1 MIGKIVGA
9 KIRSLRIH
17 KGISQEELGK
27 ALERSHAAI
36 SDIERG
42 KTDISVKDL
51 IQIAK
56 FFNVSFAFFLEE
68 THPTDYPPI
77 VHFRD
82 AKNITP
88 NEKEMADKVAN
99 RDREAPRGFPP
110 PTPPGIRVRTM
121 AVRCGQMR
129 R

>member
-1 MIGKIVGA
+1 MERWRRPALSSNK
-9 KIRSLRIH
+9 R
-17 KGISQEELGK
+17 ISQEELGK
-27 ALERSHAAI
+27 ALESSHAAI

-68 THPTDYPPI
+68 THPNDHPPI
-77 VHFRD
+77 AHFRD

-88 NEKEMADKVAN
+88 KEKEMADKVAN
-99 RDREAPRGFPP
+99 DFINFA
-110 PTPPGIRVRTM
+110 RTL
-121 AVRCGQMR
+121 AKTEKEDDK
-129 R
+129 